1 MPQIITSDGREV
13 LSASFLYEEWGVASG
28 NLVMIESPSPGE
40 KITIERGDIP
50 LFSGVVTKVRYIHED
65 NEYRVEIKDPV
76 SAILSGEAEFEG
88 GEIGAVLGSIL
99 ASLDCSFSGTSS
111 IKLFGTVEDPIQ
123 WVDLIRS
130 VCLATGKV
138 FRYLPDGNYELVS
151 PSSVTAVD
159 PLDATT
165 GIAVDR
171 YANQVVVTVDGD
183 WTEDVDPLADPTVT
197 VETGYG
203 ITRTV
208 TKIGEQVQSV
218 VSNLGDGRGVSESWT
233 WDTAGNLTRYDKA
246 ETAEL
251 ERTTSYT
258 TYTIG
263 TGDSL
268 VIYEESVVERR
279 ANPLADWYFY
289 RRYRKT
295 TSTYLDDEA
304 PVQIDEYVDWYFQ
317 EESLWHSK
325 EWIRRFGLPKM
336 PGILESSRNEYY
348 EYSETD
354 SLFHLQRTTNEGG
367 LPKPDISKVLQVK
380 KHSVHLSA
388 TAADEDSVTA
398 LGAVEK
404 SLSLHGI
411 ADTSV
416 LETAA
421 ENYLNYCSRCKSG
434 SFTLPAAPFLIGDF
448 LSWNGEEWVIDTV
461 AFNLTSEDVVVE
473 CSSIPPFS
481 EIEGALGVD
490 SEDIGTAVVHLL
502 EKKSKRLNNVAR
514 ATVVAQID
522 YESYQVRVQGEAA
535 GKTRTARVD
544 YQAGVR
550 FPPGKEV
557 LLGRPTGKGVGWEIL
572 TRRHDDPTVVSY
584 VPVSPGIGTA
594 PSITAFTGNPDSGL
608 NSVEVEFTIA
618 FSGEISSQT
627 ISYGDKLPLR
637 GELSGTGELPEEGEI
652 GEAFL
657 IGVDRHVW
665 DGSAWRNIGPE
676 MDTLTL
682 KGSKVS
688 TDDLSSSGARKY
700 DIWKVG
706 SDFWYWDGSAWVS
719 AGEVWPK
726 LKHLYVKT
734 KEGGQELVPIARLGW
749 SSMGILRS
757 TPWVDGETIT
767 LGLILFTATPMAGVR
782 EFPFEPFPVLFA
794 VDYGEAVVDAI
805 EVDFGDGESS
815 VYTASMLADEQFEGI
830 QHDYFLSEGL
840 EEGQTTEFSP
850 KVRLQMGEA
859 LSPWIDLKD
868 APIVITKQSDDAMET
883 YISSASAVG
892 PNSQTATVTFTGGG
906 KRFGWRQPFKL
917 ILSGSAG
924 VNLTAVYNLVSSY
937 NPGIMIGGLN
947 GMELA
952 TGTGVY
958 ALSGQTPGSI
968 TTCKYAPGKGNP
980 DYYSGVC
987 IRYTESFSGRVSS
1000 DTTNYP
1006 IFLKDRFIYGDV
1018 MNCVEYDQFKA
1029 SQKSIAFSVG
1039 GMVSLQYEPPS
1050 FSEHVVEPA
1059 SDQPDGSETVFY
1071 LPSFYS
1077 VRKYWKQSSLKVF
1090 LDDVE
1095 QVLGVDYV
1103 IQGYGAEIAFP
1114 QPPASGTVLT
1124 YDYYMVPVGGC
1135 GRFTFTCPRGIQTLD
1150 FDIRVSRQYVP
1161 FAKNSSSTTSE
1172 PKEAY
1177 SSITLTAYGSS
1188 VAGPTASGTVVA
1200 KFWPVIE

>member
-28 NLVMIESPSPGE
+28 SLVMIEPASTGE
-40 KITIERGDIP
+40 KITVERGGIP
-50 LFSGVVTKVRYIHED
+50 LFTGVVTKVRYIHED
-65 NEYRVEIKDPV
+65 NEYRAEIKDPV
-76 SAILSGEAEFEG
+76 SAILSGEAEFDG
-88 GEIGAVLGSIL
+88 GEIGAVLGGIL
-99 ASLDCSFSGTSS
+99 SSLDCSFSGTSD
-111 IKLFGTVEDPIQ
+111 IELFGSVEDPIQ

-138 FRYLPDGNYELVS
+138 FRYCPDGSYQLVS

-159 PLDATT
+159 PLEAAT
-165 GIAVDR
+165 GIDVDR
-171 YANQVVVTVDGD
+171 YANQVVITVDGD
-183 WTEDVDPLADPTVT
+183 WTEDVDPLEDPAVT

-218 VSNLGDGRGVSESWT
+218 VSNLGDGKGVSESWT
-233 WDTAGNLTRYDKA
+233 WDSEGNLTRYDKA
-246 ETAEL
+246 ETADL
-251 ERTTSYT
+251 EKTTSYT

-279 ANPLADWYFY
+279 ANPLANWYFY

-317 EESLWHSK
+317 EESQWHGK

-367 LPKPDISKVLQVK
+367 LRKPDISKVLQVT

-388 TAADEDSVTA
+388 TAADEDSITA

-404 SLSLHGI
+404 TLALHGI
-411 ADTSV
+411 AETSV

-421 ENYLNYCSRCKSG
+421 ENYLNYCSRCRSG
-434 SFTLPAAPFLIGDF
+434 TFTLPAAPFLIGDF
-448 LSWNGEEWVIDTV
+448 LSWNGEEWVIDTA
-461 AFNLTSEDVVVE
+461 AFNMTSEDVVLE

-584 VPVSPGIGTA
+584 VPVSPGIGTS
-594 PSITAFTGNPDSGL
+594 PSITAFTGTPDSGL

-627 ISYGDKLPLR
+627 IHYGDKIPLR
-637 GELSGTGELPEEGEI
+637 GELSGAGELPAEGEI

-676 MDTLTL
+676 MDTLIL
-682 KGSKVS
+682 KGIKVS
-688 TDDLSSSGARKY
+688 ADDLPTGARKY

-706 SDFWYWDGSAWVS
+706 SVFWYWDGSEWVS
-719 AGEVWPK
+719 AGEAWPK
-726 LKHLYVKT
+726 LKHLYVRT
-734 KEGGQELVPIARLGW
+734 IESTESGAGQEFVPSARLGW
-749 SSMGILRS
+749 NSMGLLRS
-757 TPWVDGETIT
+757 TPWVEGDTVT
-767 LGLILFTATPMAGVR
+767 LGGFLFVATETFGLLASAHDQ
-782 EFPFEPFPVLFA
+782 FDTSFA
-794 VDYGEAVVDAI
+794 VDYGDLQGVQSI
-805 EVDFGDGESS
+805 EIDLGDGNTKSFQVQDSDDMEHGYVFPISS
-815 VYTASMLADEQFEGI
+815 PVPGDSYSYYPKARLVIGGEYSNWNDLSNGPIVLKYGTSSDF
-830 QHDYFLSEGL
+830 YFL
-840 EEGQTTEFSP
+840 
-850 KVRLQMGEA
+850 
-859 LSPWIDLKD
+859 
-868 APIVITKQSDDAMET
+868 ET
-883 YISSASAVG
+883 ISSSGGTVSGSYVSPDWDQPYKMILHSA
-892 PNSQTATVTFTGGG
+892 PNSNPNY
-906 KRFGWRQPFKL
+906 FG
-917 ILSGSAG
+917 GSATWFKIWLM
-924 VNLTAVYNLVSSY
+924 V
-937 NPGIMIGGLN
+937 
-947 GMELA
+947 
-952 TGTGVY
+952 TG
-958 ALSGQTPGSI
+958 
-968 TTCKYAPGKGNP
+968 
-980 DYYSGVC
+980 DYYSDTGWDSGIMAVYEGSQGWES
-987 IRYTESFSGRVSS
+987 IGESF
-1000 DTTNYP
+1000 
-1006 IFLKDRFIYGDV
+1006 
-1018 MNCVEYDQFKA
+1018 
-1029 SQKSIAFSVG
+1029 
-1039 GMVSLQYEPPS
+1039 
-1050 FSEHVVEPA
+1050 
-1059 SDQPDGSETVFY
+1059 GS
-1071 LPSFYS
+1071 YS
-1077 VRKYWKQSSLKVF
+1077 
-1090 LDDVE
+1090 
-1095 QVLGVDYV
+1095 
-1103 IQGYGAEIAFP
+1103 
-1114 QPPASGTVLT
+1114 SGTVILSYT
-1124 YDYYMVPVGGC
+1124 PPKGHAATKNVSTGDGVTKTFLMNDSRAFPKTVRVFVDGDELPEGEFAVNASNSNVTLSTPPAVGAV
-1135 GRFTFTCPRGIQTLD
+1135 
-1150 FDIRVSRQYVP
+1150 VSVIYTTAAGEAGSLRAAGGEIESYGGGWGQ
-1161 FAKNSSSTTSE
+1161 FELSAGNANSSLTFVIY
-1172 PKEAY
+1172 K
-1177 SSITLTAYGSS
+1177 SIR
-1188 VAGPTASGTVVA
+1188 
-1200 KFWPVIE
+1200 E

>member
-1 MPQIITSDGREV
+1 MPQIFTSDGREV

-28 NLVMIESPSPGE
+28 NIVMIEPASPGE
-40 KITIERGDIP
+40 KITVERGGIP
-50 LFSGVVTKVRYIHED
+50 LFTGVVTKVRYIHED
-65 NEYRVEIKDPV
+65 NEYRAEIKDPV
-76 SAILSGEAEFEG
+76 SAILSGEAEFDG
-88 GEIGAVLGSIL
+88 GEIGAVLGGIL
-99 ASLDCSFSGTSS
+99 SSLDCSFSGTSD
-111 IKLFGTVEDPIQ
+111 IELFGSVEDPIQ

-138 FRYLPDGNYELVS
+138 FRYCPDGSYQLVS
-151 PSSVTAVD
+151 PSSVTVVD
-159 PLDATT
+159 PLEAST
-165 GIAVDR
+165 GIDVDR
-171 YANQVVVTVDGD
+171 YANQVVITVDGD
-183 WTEDVDPLADPTVT
+183 WTEDVDPLEDPTVT

-246 ETAEL
+246 ETADL
-251 ERTTSYT
+251 EKTTSYT

-295 TSTYLDDEA
+295 TSTYLDEEA
-304 PVQIDEYVDWYFQ
+304 PIQIDEYVDWYFQ
-317 EESLWHSK
+317 EESQWHSK

-367 LPKPDISKVLQVK
+367 LRKPDISKVLQVK

-388 TAADEDSVTA
+388 TAADEDSIAA

-404 SLSLHGI
+404 TLALHGI

-448 LSWNGEEWVIDTV
+448 ISWNGEEWVIDTA
-461 AFNLTSEDVVVE
+461 AFNLTSEDVVLE

-514 ATVVAQID
+514 ATVVAQVD
-522 YESYQVRVQGEAA
+522 YETYQVRVQGEAA

-584 VPVSPGIGTA
+584 IPVSPGIGTT
-594 PSITAFTGNPDSGL
+594 PSITAFTGTPDSGL

-627 ISYGDKLPLR
+627 INYGDKLPLR
-637 GELSGTGELPEEGEI
+637 GELSGTGELPAEGEI

-657 IGVDRHVW
+657 IGPDRHVW

-676 MDTLTL
+676 MDTLIL
-682 KGSKVS
+682 KGTKAS
-688 TDDLSSSGARKY
+688 TDDLPSSGARKY

-706 SDFWYWDGSAWVS
+706 SAFWYWDGSEWMS
-719 AGEVWPK
+719 AGEAWPK
-726 LKHLYVKT
+726 VKHVYVKT
-734 KEGGQELVPIARLGW
+734 KEGEQEFVPSARLGW

-794 VDYGEAVVDAI
+794 VDYGEAVIDSI

-815 VYTASMLADEQFEGI
+815 TYTAAMLADEDFEGI

-850 KVRLQMGEA
+850 KVRLYVDEVPT
-859 LSPWIDLKD
+859 SWVELKD
-868 APIVITKQSDDAMET
+868 GPIVITKQGDDAMET
-883 YISSASAVG
+883 YILSGSSSGGGVE
-892 PNSQTATVTFTGGG
+892 NKSVTFPNGES
-906 KRFGWRQPFKL
+906 RLGWRQPCKL
-917 ILSGSAG
+917 ILSGGAR
-924 VNLTAVYNLVSSY
+924 VNAPPGPQDSY
-937 NPGIMIGGLN
+937 YASPGISMSIGNMALGIGGGVSFQTNIEVLDECSSHPGESGYTSDSYIIYDKSMAGRFDNHSDHPQYAWVSQVNSGYLN
-947 GMELA
+947 CKDLSDFWD
-952 TGTGVY
+952 GTFSVSH
-958 ALSGQTPGSI
+958 ANSGTV
-968 TTCKYAPGKGNP
+968 TLEYAPP
-980 DYYSGVC
+980 
-987 IRYTESFSGRVSS
+987 E
-1000 DTTNYP
+1000 
-1006 IFLKDRFIYGDV
+1006 
-1018 MNCVEYDQFKA
+1018 
-1029 SQKSIAFSVG
+1029 
-1039 GMVSLQYEPPS
+1039 
-1050 FSEHVVEPA
+1050 FSEHLTA
-1059 SDQPDGSETVFY
+1059 TAGTQPDGTRKTFEVLSYYT
-1071 LPSFYS
+1071 
-1077 VRKYWKQSSLKVF
+1077 RKYWKGSSLKVL
-1090 LDDVE
+1090 LDGVE
-1095 QVLGVDYV
+1095 QELGVDYFIQNPTEYTFNV
-1103 IQGYGAEIAFP
+1103 IFAVA
-1114 QPPASGTVLT
+1114 PPSGSVLT
-1124 YDYYMVPVGGC
+1124 YDYYQVPVGGC
-1135 GRFTFTCPRGIQTLD
+1135 GRFTVTSNMGSGYYD
-1150 FDIRVSRQYVP
+1150 YDIRTSGQHYLPFTVGYEELESRARGYMSV
-1161 FAKNSSSTTSE
+1161 FS
-1172 PKEAY
+1172 
-1177 SSITLTAYGSS
+1177 LTANSHRAVGS
-1188 VAGPTASGTVVA
+1188 ASGTAVL
-1200 KFWPVIE
+1200 KIWPLIE

>member
-1 MPQIITSDGREV
+1 MPQIFTSDGREV

-28 NLVMIESPSPGE
+28 SLVMIEPPSPGE
-40 KITIERGDIP
+40 KITIERGNIP
-50 LFSGVVTKVRYIHED
+50 LFTGVVTKVRYIHEE
-65 NEYRVEIKDPV
+65 NECRVEIKDPV
-76 SAILSGEAEFEG
+76 SAILSGEVEFDG
-88 GEIGAVLGSIL
+88 GEIGAVLGGIL
-99 ASLDCSFSGTSS
+99 SSLDCSFSGTSD
-111 IKLFGTVEDPIQ
+111 IELFGSVEDPVQ

-138 FRYLPDGNYELVS
+138 FRYLPDGSYELVS

-159 PLDATT
+159 PLEAAT
-165 GIAVDR
+165 GIDVDR
-171 YANQVVVTVDGD
+171 YANQVVITVDGD
-183 WTEDVDPLADPTVT
+183 WTEDVDPLEDPTVT

-233 WDTAGNLTRYDKA
+233 WDAAGNLTRYDKA
-246 ETAEL
+246 ETADL
-251 ERTTSYT
+251 EKTTSYT

-279 ANPLADWYFY
+279 ANPLANWYFY

-295 TSTYLDDEA
+295 TSTFLDDEA

-317 EESLWHSK
+317 EENQWHSK

-336 PGILESSRNEYY
+336 PGIMESSRNEYY

-367 LPKPDISKVLQVK
+367 LRKPDISKVLQVT

-404 SLSLHGI
+404 SLALHGI
-411 ADTSV
+411 AETSV

-421 ENYLNYCSRCKSG
+421 ENYLNYCSRCRSG
-434 SFTLPAAPFLIGDF
+434 TFTLPAAPFLIGDF
-448 LSWNGEEWVIDTV
+448 ISWNGEEWVIDTA
-461 AFNLTSEDVVVE
+461 AFNMTSEDVVLE

-584 VPVSPGIGTA
+584 IPVSPGIGTA
-594 PSITAFTGNPDSGL
+594 PSITAFTGTPDSGL

-627 ISYGDKLPLR
+627 INYGDKLPLR
-637 GELSGTGELPEEGEI
+637 GELSGTGELPAEGEI

-657 IGVDRHVW
+657 IGTDRHVW
-665 DGSAWRNIGPE
+665 DGTAWRNIGPE

-688 TDDLSSSGARKY
+688 TDDLPSSGARKY

-706 SDFWYWDGSAWVS
+706 SVFWYWDGSEWVS
-719 AGEVWPK
+719 AGEAWPK
-726 LKHLYVKT
+726 VKHLYVKT
-734 KEGGQELVPIARLGW
+734 KEGEQEFVPSARLGW
-749 SSMGILRS
+749 NSMGILRS
-757 TPWVDGETIT
+757 TAWVEGDEIT
-767 LGLILFTATPMAGVR
+767 LKTVGFSATPMDGTR
-782 EFPFEPFPVLFA
+782 EFSFEEFPVVFSLDSKG
-794 VDYGEAVVDAI
+794 VDFEQV
-805 EVDFGDGESS
+805 EVDFGDGTSEIFPAS
-815 VYTASMLADEQFEGI
+815 VFEDENYDGLH
-830 QHDYFLSEGL
+830 HDYFISDGM
-840 EEGQTTEFSP
+840 EEGDVVEFVP
-850 KVRLQMGEA
+850 KVRVTPLSGMGYVT
-859 LSPWIDLKD
+859 PWTVLEG
-868 APIVITKQSDDAMET
+868 APITITKQGDDAMET
-883 YISSASAVG
+883 YTLSCTASG
-892 PNSQTATVTFTGGG
+892 EEIDDKEYIFPDG
-906 KRFGWRQPFKL
+906 KAYLGWRQPCKL
-917 ILSGSAG
+917 I
-924 VNLTAVYNLVSSY
+924 
-937 NPGIMIGGLN
+937 IGGSGRIHDAPSPPISEAGAGGALTVGGLMVSIGAIVARTFNIEVMDYCLSHPGDPSYTSDTYFVRTKSMSGMFTISDDYPPYDWISMVQDPYLN
-947 GMELA
+947 CSELEDLME
-952 TGTGVY
+952 GTY
-958 ALSGQTPGSI
+958 SLSHSNGGKVTLE
-968 TTCKYAPGKGNP
+968 YAPP
-980 DYYSGVC
+980 D
-987 IRYTESFSGRVSS
+987 
-1000 DTTNYP
+1000 
-1006 IFLKDRFIYGDV
+1006 
-1018 MNCVEYDQFKA
+1018 
-1029 SQKSIAFSVG
+1029 
-1039 GMVSLQYEPPS
+1039 
-1050 FSEHVVEPA
+1050 FSEHLTTNAGV
-1059 SDQPDGSETVFY
+1059 QPNGTRTVFEVLSY
-1071 LPSFYS
+1071 YT
-1077 VRKYWKQSSLKVF
+1077 RKYWKGSSLKVL

-1095 QVLGVDYV
+1095 QELGTDYFIQNPSEYTFNVVFAVAPPSGSVLV
-1103 IQGYGAEIAFP
+1103 
-1114 QPPASGTVLT
+1114 
-1124 YDYYMVPVGGC
+1124 YDYYQVPVGGC
-1135 GRFTFTCPRGIQTLD
+1135 GRFT
-1150 FDIRVSRQYVP
+1150 V
-1161 FAKNSSSTTSE
+1161 NSSMGSGYCDYDVRSYGHYLPFHINGYEGMESVPRNYVTKMRLIANSNR
-1172 PKEAY
+1172 
-1177 SSITLTAYGSS
+1177 SIGSAS
-1188 VAGPTASGTVVA
+1188 VTGVL
-1200 KFWPVIE
+1200 KIWPAIE

>member
-1 MPQIITSDGREV
+1 MPQIFTSDGREV

-28 NLVMIESPSPGE
+28 NLVMIEPASTGE
-40 KITIERGDIP
+40 KITVEGGGIP
-50 LFSGVVTKVRYIHED
+50 LFTGVVTKVRYIHED
-65 NEYRVEIKDPV
+65 NEYRAEIKDPV
-76 SAILSGEAEFEG
+76 SAILSGEAEFDG
-88 GEIGAVLGSIL
+88 GEIGAVLGGIL
-99 ASLDCSFSGTSS
+99 SSLDCSFSGTSD
-111 IKLFGTVEDPIQ
+111 IELFGSVEDPVQ

-130 VCLATGKV
+130 VYLATGKV
-138 FRYLPDGNYELVS
+138 FRYLPDGSYELVS
-151 PSSVTAVD
+151 PSSVTVVD
-159 PLDATT
+159 PLEAAT
-165 GIAVDR
+165 GIDVDR
-171 YANQVVVTVDGD
+171 YANQVVATVDGD
-183 WTEDVDPLADPTVT
+183 WTEDADPTPEVT

-208 TKIGEQVQSV
+208 TKIGEQVQTV

-233 WDTAGNLTRYDKA
+233 WDAAGNLTRYDKA
-246 ETAEL
+246 ETADL
-251 ERTTSYT
+251 EKTTSYT

-268 VIYEESVVERR
+268 VVYEESVVERR

-317 EESLWHSK
+317 EENQWHSK

-367 LPKPDISKVLQVK
+367 LRKPDISKVLQVK

-388 TAADEDSVTA
+388 TAADEDSIAA

-404 SLSLHGI
+404 TLALHGI

-448 LSWNGEEWVIDTV
+448 ISWNGEEWVIDTA
-461 AFNLTSEDVVVE
+461 AFNLTSEDVVLE

-514 ATVVAQID
+514 ATVVAQVD
-522 YESYQVRVQGEAA
+522 YETYQVRVQGEAA

-627 ISYGDKLPLR
+627 INYGDKLPLR

-688 TDDLSSSGARKY
+688 TDDLPSSGARKY

-706 SDFWYWDGSAWVS
+706 SVFWYWDGSEWVS
-719 AGEVWPK
+719 AGEAWPK
-726 LKHLYVKT
+726 VKHVYVKT
-734 KEGGQELVPIARLGW
+734 KEGEQEFVPSARLGW

-757 TPWVDGETIT
+757 TSWVDGETIT
-767 LGLILFTATPMAGVR
+767 LGGSLFSTNDAFGLLASPYDVFYTTFAYDLTGFDEIEGVVVNSIEIDFADGTGASTFQPTDEMGHEYGFPITNPVAGDTFSYNPKARLTVNS
-782 EFPFEPFPVLFA
+782 V
-794 VDYGEAVVDAI
+794 VGEWV
-805 EVDFGDGESS
+805 
-815 VYTASMLADEQFEGI
+815 
-830 QHDYFLSEGL
+830 GL
-840 EEGQTTEFSP
+840 NNG
-850 KVRLQMGEA
+850 
-859 LSPWIDLKD
+859 
-868 APIVITKQSDDAMET
+868 PIVVKYGNNDEFFFIET
-883 YISSASAVG
+883 ISTTGAE
-892 PNSQTATVTFTGGG
+892 VTSSGSPSPE
-906 KRFGWRQPFKL
+906 WNQPFKM
-917 ILSGSAG
+917 IL
-924 VNLTAVYNLVSSY
+924 
-937 NPGIMIGGLN
+937 
-947 GMELA
+947 
-952 TGTGVY
+952 
-958 ALSGQTPGSI
+958 
-968 TTCKYAPGKGNP
+968 
-980 DYYSGVC
+980 
-987 IRYTESFSGRVSS
+987 RVSS
-1000 DTTNYP
+1000 TKSSPSDGDYFSGNGFWQNYWL
-1006 IFLKDRFIYGDV
+1006 IVTGDY
-1018 MNCVEYDQFKA
+1018 YD
-1029 SQKSIAFSVG
+1029 
-1039 GMVSLQYEPPS
+1039 
-1050 FSEHVVEPA
+1050 
-1059 SDQPDGSETVFY
+1059 
-1071 LPSFYS
+1071 
-1077 VRKYWKQSSLKVF
+1077 
-1090 LDDVE
+1090 
-1095 QVLGVDYV
+1095 
-1103 IQGYGAEIAFP
+1103 GYGWDTGIAAMYEGSQFWEIIGQSF
-1114 QPPASGTVLT
+1114 
-1124 YDYYMVPVGGC
+1124 GG
-1135 GRFTFTCPRGIQTLD
+1135 
-1150 FDIRVSRQYVP
+1150 
-1161 FAKNSSSTTSE
+1161 
-1172 PKEAY
+1172 
-1177 SSITLTAYGSS
+1177 GS
-1188 VAGPTASGTVVA
+1188 SGTVVLSYTPPPGHYVTKNVGTGDGVKVDFVVNDGA
-1200 KFWPVIE
+1200 SFPSTMTVFVDGVSLNENEFAVNETNANITLSTPPPVGAVVSVSYKTAYGEAGIIRGAGGSMESYGGGSGLFKVNAGNANASVTFVIHNKIL

>member
-28 NLVMIESPSPGE
+28 NLVMIEPASPGE
-40 KITIERGDIP
+40 KITVERGGIP
-50 LFSGVVTKVRYIHED
+50 LFTGVVTKVRYIHED
-65 NEYRVEIKDPV
+65 NEYRAEIKDPV
-76 SAILSGEAEFEG
+76 SAILSGEAEFDG
-88 GEIGAVLGSIL
+88 GEIGAVLGGIL
-99 ASLDCSFSGTSS
+99 SSLDCSFSGTSD
-111 IKLFGTVEDPIQ
+111 IELFGSVEDPVQ

-138 FRYLPDGNYELVS
+138 FRYLPDGSYELVS
-151 PSSVTAVD
+151 PSSVTVVD
-159 PLDATT
+159 PLEAAT
-165 GIAVDR
+165 GIDVDR
-171 YANQVVVTVDGD
+171 YANQVVATVDGD
-183 WTEDVDPLADPTVT
+183 WTEDADPTPEVT

-233 WDTAGNLTRYDKA
+233 WDSAGNLTRYDKA
-246 ETAEL
+246 ETADL
-251 ERTTSYT
+251 EKTTSYT

-317 EESLWHSK
+317 EENQWHSK

-367 LPKPDISKVLQVK
+367 LRKPDISKVLQVK

-388 TAADEDSVTA
+388 TAADEDSIAA

-404 SLSLHGI
+404 TLALHGV

-421 ENYLNYCSRCKSG
+421 ENYLNYCSRCRSG
-434 SFTLPAAPFLIGDF
+434 TFTLPAAPFLIGDF
-448 LSWNGEEWVIDTV
+448 LSWNGEEWVIDTA
-461 AFNLTSEDVVVE
+461 AFNLTSEDVVLE
-473 CSSIPPFS
+473 CSTIPPFS

-594 PSITAFTGNPDSGL
+594 PSITAFTGTPDSGL
-608 NSVEVEFTIA
+608 NSVEVEFTIT

-627 ISYGDKLPLR
+627 INYGDKLPLR
-637 GELSGTGELPEEGEI
+637 GELSGTGELPAEGEI

-657 IGVDRHVW
+657 IGTDRHVW
-665 DGSAWRNIGPE
+665 DGTAWRNIGPE
-676 MDTLTL
+676 MDTLIL
-682 KGSKVS
+682 KGTKVS
-688 TDDLSSSGARKY
+688 TDDLPTGARKY

-706 SDFWYWDGSAWVS
+706 SVFWYWDGSDWMS
-719 AGEVWPK
+719 AGEAWPK

-734 KEGGQELVPIARLGW
+734 KEGEQEFVPSARLGW
-749 SSMGILRS
+749 NSMGVLRS
-757 TPWVDGETIT
+757 TMWVEGEKVS
-767 LGLILFTATPMAGVR
+767 LVSDASFEANPVYGER
-782 EFPFEPFPVLFA
+782 EFEGDPLDTLFSVSA
-794 VDYGEAVVDAI
+794 NPRITSVQI
-805 EVDFGDGESS
+805 DFGDGSQVATFTQEQIGSQIPHRYYLPGGMVLGEVAQFHPRIRS
-815 VYTASMLADEQFEGI
+815 VLGEISGEWI
-830 QHDYFLSEGL
+830 NLSNG
-840 EEGQTTEFSP
+840 
-850 KVRLQMGEA
+850 
-859 LSPWIDLKD
+859 
-868 APIVITKQSDDAMET
+868 PIRIVCQAET
-883 YISSASAVG
+883 YLASETKNFSGSYVTG
-892 PNSQTATVTFTGGG
+892 GGNWVQYPSCVFSDPVVQGWRVHSKIYLSTSMSATVTYTRSGGHWGGCADTGDFSRVVGGVARARVGRFHLMFTGQG
-906 KRFGWRQPFKL
+906 
-917 ILSGSAG
+917 A
-924 VNLTAVYNLVSSY
+924 
-937 NPGIMIGGLN
+937 M
-947 GMELA
+947 A
-952 TGTGVY
+952 TTGVY
-958 ALSGQTPGSI
+958 RTRTQL
-968 TTCKYAPGKGNP
+968 
-980 DYYSGVC
+980 
-987 IRYTESFSGRVSS
+987 
-1000 DTTNYP
+1000 
-1006 IFLKDRFIYGDV
+1006 
-1018 MNCVEYDQFKA
+1018 
-1029 SQKSIAFSVG
+1029 
-1039 GMVSLQYEPPS
+1039 
-1050 FSEHVVEPA
+1050 
-1059 SDQPDGSETVFY
+1059 
-1071 LPSFYS
+1071 
-1077 VRKYWKQSSLKVF
+1077 
-1090 LDDVE
+1090 
-1095 QVLGVDYV
+1095 
-1103 IQGYGAEIAFP
+1103 
-1114 QPPASGTVLT
+1114 
-1124 YDYYMVPVGGC
+1124 
-1135 GRFTFTCPRGIQTLD
+1135 RGLIHY
-1150 FDIRVSRQYVP
+1150 RRG
-1161 FAKNSSSTTSE
+1161 E
-1172 PKEAY
+1172 R
-1177 SSITLTAYGSS
+1177 
-1188 VAGPTASGTVVA
+1188 
-1200 KFWPVIE
+1200 